1 MRNSVKG
8 KKDSSYYIV
17 FIVPQALREINTS
30 GLQAPSDKNIRDL
43 VNHINGDTSDG
54 RLSFLQNPN
63 VCCAKVPRTA
73 VNEDLLQQIDTR
85 TSV

>member
-8 KKDSSYYIV
+8 KKDSSNYIA

-30 GLQAPSDKNIRDL
+30 GLQAPSDKNVRDL
-43 VNHINGDTSDG
+43 VNHINGGTSDG
-54 RLSFLQNPN
+54 RLSFLHNPN

-85 TSV
+85 KSV